1 MKHTKKLLALLLAL
15 VMVVGMMAGCAGG
28 QKPADTT
35 ADSGK
40 DTTADTTANNATEDT
55 KPQETET
62 IKWYRICWRSNPDT
76 DKVAAAINEYIE
88 PLIGVKVEIVDDSNY
103 NLPMELAAGGDVDL
117 FWSASW
123 DNAREYISS
132 GAVMDLAGLLD
143 NYPTLKNSI
152 PDNVWEATAWGEHN
166 WYVPIYKE
174 SAVGWQLAIPKAV
187 YDKYCPD
194 LKSVSSLS
202 ELEPYLAAMK
212 ADGMTCPLDMCSF
225 GAYGDAACKYLE
237 LGNNVWVDENMKAFN
252 LWESDLMKEYL
263 DTIYRYNQA
272 GYIPADQYAKPDNE
286 TAYRQNLAKDGN
298 WGFSVWVATPDGEA
312 NASLRYGTEMVLID
326 YTPVYVTTDSP
337 MGSIYMLNAKTEKA
351 DACLKFL
358 GLLYTDPVVANLA
371 CFGIEGEHYD
381 IVDGRIQVREES
393 DYKYSGVW
401 SVTNVMAPDLQ
412 VGESAD
418 KKEQYASFNANAA
431 VSPLCGFMFDQTPV
445 EAELS
450 AITAAAS
457 EYNELLQ
464 KGFYDPA
471 EYLPKMLEAMNAAGM
486 EKVVAEYQAQL
497 DAWLAA
503 NGK

>member
-1 MKHTKKLLALLLAL
+1 MKSTKKILALLLAL
-15 VMVVGMMAGCAGG
+15 VMVMGMMAGCAGG
-28 QKPADTT
+28 QKPIDTT

-40 DTTADTTANNATEDT
+40 DTTAGTTANNATEDT
-55 KPQETET
+55 QPQETET
-62 IKWYRICWRSNPDT
+62 IKWYRICWRTNPDT

-88 PLIGVKVEIVDDSNY
+88 PLIGVKVEIVDDTNY

-117 FWSASW
+117 FWSAEW
-123 DNAREYISS
+123 NNAKEYIKS
-132 GAVMDLAGLLD
+132 GAAMDLAGLLD
-143 NYPTLKNSI
+143 NYPTLKDSI
-152 PDNVWEATAWGEHN
+152 PDNVWEACAWGEHN

-174 SAVGWQLAIPKAV
+174 AAVGWQLAIPKAV

-194 LKSVSSLS
+194 LKSVSSIS

-212 ADGMTCPLDMCSF
+212 ADGMTCALNMLDF
-225 GAYGDAACKYLE
+225 GAYGDMSCKYLNDSNIF
-237 LGNNVWVDENMKAFN
+237 LDENLKVVDIPETEAYK
-252 LWESDLMKEYL
+252 DYL
-263 DTIYRYNQA
+263 ETIYRYNQA
-272 GYIPADQYAKPDNE
+272 GYIPADQYAQPEDGD
-286 TAYRQNLAKDGN
+286 AYKKTLAKEGN
-298 WGFSVWVATPDGEA
+298 LGFSVWVATPDGEA

-326 YTPVYVTTDSP
+326 YTPLYITTNAP
-337 MGSIYMLNAKTEKA
+337 MGSIYMINANSTKA

-418 KKEQYASFNANAA
+418 KKEQYAAFNAAAA
-431 VSPLCGFMFDQTPV
+431 VSPLCGFTLDTTPV
-445 EAELS
+445 QAELS
-450 AITAAAS
+450 AMSAAS
-457 EYNELLQ
+457 AEYVSLME

-471 EYLPKMLEAMNAAGM
+471 EYLPKYLEARRAAGS
-486 EKVVAEYQAQL
+486 EKVNAEYQAQV
-497 DAWLAA
+497 DAFLA
-503 NGK
+503 GK